1 MPGSWKKGEIMSGP
15 SLPAD
20 QGTPPDSGSSSM
32 VIRITPSGSS
42 KEGVP
47 VPWSG
52 FRYAMCNESMQGM
65 KWKEQCE
72 LVAQAGY
79 RGIEVAP
86 FILVEKGIDEITLR
100 KRKAMLAAMKNK
112 GIECVGLHWLLSP
125 PPRGLHFTSPAAGV
139 RRRTLDYVHK
149 LIDFCGDLGGKS
161 MVFGAPK
168 GRDTEGKL
176 SVAEATKN
184 LADGL
189 VRIADHAQQRG
200 LKILLEP
207 LGHDQTDV
215 VNTLSEA
222 MKVIKEIHHPAI
234 ETIFDFHN
242 TLDEQGAFHELIE
255 RFFIHIY
262 HVHVQ
267 EMDGKFLGAGEGVK
281 KYVQAFQTLK
291 DRKYDKWVSVE
302 VFDFSSGPKTIA
314 KESMRALKAIEGK
327 LK

>member
-1 MPGSWKKGEIMSGP
+1 MSGP
-15 SLPAD
+15 GLSAD
-20 QGTPPDSGSSSM
+20 QRTAPHSGDSSTA
-32 VIRITPSGSS
+32 IRITPPGSP
-42 KEGVP
+42 KEAVP
-47 VPWSG
+47 AVWDG

-72 LVAQAGY
+72 LVARAGY

-86 FILVEKGIDEITLR
+86 FSLVEKGVDEITPR
-100 KRKAMLAAMKNK
+100 KRKAMVAAMKNN

-125 PPRGLHFTSPAAGV
+125 PPQGLHFTSPVAAV
-139 RRRTLDYVHK
+139 RRKTLDYVHK
-149 LIDFCGDLGGKS
+149 LIDFCGDLGGQS
-161 MVFGAPK
+161 MVFGSPK
-168 GRDTEGKL
+168 GRDTGGKL

-184 LADGL
+184 LAEGL
-189 VRIADHAQQRG
+189 VRVTDHAQQRG

-222 MKVIKEIHHPAI
+222 VKIIEEIGHPAL

-242 TLDEQGAFHELIE
+242 TLDEQDAFHELIE
-255 RFFIHIY
+255 RFFTHIY

-267 EMDGKFLGAGEGVK
+267 ERDGKFLGSGEGVR
-281 KYVQAFQTLK
+281 KYRQAFQALK
-291 DRKYDKWVSVE
+291 DRRYDKWVSVE
-302 VFDFSSGPKTIA
+302 VFDFSPGPKTIA